1 LGTLTD
7 DHLWNID
14 EPDMMRVIENL
25 ISYALLRD
33 DYREIVIRN
42 RKSA

>member
-1 LGTLTD
+1 
-7 DHLWNID
+7 
-14 EPDMMRVIENL
+14 MMRVIENL